1 MSKIKT
7 YRGLIGDAEQQVIPL
22 HTNDGLVGYQIKK
35 FQTISHQNTSG
46 GAAGEHYTFIWADS
60 KRSGYY
66 S

>member
-35 FQTISHQNTSG
+35 FQTI
-46 GAAGEHYTFIWADS
+46 
-60 KRSGYY
+60 
-66 S
+66 